1 VLLVAL
7 LVIMLMSTWVLAHES
22 RRLHIEQLQDLAVP
36 LLVETNYANR
46 TQGSKYGLLPMPI
59 EEALRQQAVSMG
71 IRVLLIDPDGSV
83 QLDTEVERSLKGQRI
98 SAFVE
103 PLADLQADAEPEDGI
118 VRSEAVPKQG
128 EPNPLAGY
136 RVVMAVD
143 ARPPDSALFVAA
155 PPTRPEAVERL
166 STRYGIALATAI
178 GVAALA
184 GLMMSKAVSA
194 PVSALAAA
202 ADAMARGDFAQH
214 VPGEGPDEIGLLIAR
229 FNAMSRT
236 VAAVDRSQRALLADV
251 AHELRTPLTSVRG
264 YAQALRSGVAADP
277 QSRERALVTIEAESE
292 RMGRLV
298 DELLDLS
305 RLESGQSRLRF
316 EALGVDDV
324 FARTVARFSPSARA
338 REVELAYRSAPG
350 LAVQADDDRLAQ
362 ALGNLVDNAL
372 RHTGSGGSVS
382 LSAEGADGMVRLAV
396 ADTGTGMDRQT
407 AERAFDRFQRGPDED
422 DAGFGLGLSIVREIV
437 FTHRGTVGIDSEI
450 GSGTTVTLALPA
462 AVDSR

>member
-1 VLLVAL
+1 MVTLATVLSRPVFWPRTLRSRLTLSHAGVLLVAL

-118 VRSEAVPKQG
+118 VRSEAVPEQG

-214 VPGEGPDEIGLLIAR
+214 VPGEGPDESDCSSPASMPCLGPLPR
-229 FNAMSRT
+229 ST
-236 VAAVDRSQRALLADV
+236 AA
-251 AHELRTPLTSVRG
+251 
-264 YAQALRSGVAADP
+264 SG
-277 QSRERALVTIEAESE
+277 RC
-292 RMGRLV
+292 
-298 DELLDLS
+298 
-305 RLESGQSRLRF
+305 
-316 EALGVDDV
+316 
-324 FARTVARFSPSARA
+324 SP
-338 REVELAYRSAPG
+338 
-350 LAVQADDDRLAQ
+350 
-362 ALGNLVDNAL
+362 
-372 RHTGSGGSVS
+372 
-382 LSAEGADGMVRLAV
+382 M
-396 ADTGTGMDRQT
+396 
-407 AERAFDRFQRGPDED
+407 
-422 DAGFGLGLSIVREIV
+422 
-437 FTHRGTVGIDSEI
+437 
-450 GSGTTVTLALPA
+450 
-462 AVDSR
+462 